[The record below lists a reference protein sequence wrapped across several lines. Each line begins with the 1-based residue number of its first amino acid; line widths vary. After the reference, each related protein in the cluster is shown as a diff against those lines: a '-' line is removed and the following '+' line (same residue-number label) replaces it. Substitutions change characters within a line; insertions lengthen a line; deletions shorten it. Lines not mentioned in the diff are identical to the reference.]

1 MTTYNILILNGPGLS
16 GSALGEIEETCR
28 HTCQQSGAGLDFRQ
42 SDDETEITRWLEID
56 AQEFSGIIISPVA
69 NKEAAT
75 FDFERLQAAI
85 TSIAHLNIPIIE
97 VHLENIFLT
106 GSNIS
111 APLKVPESD
120 AGFIAGL
127 GIHGYLLAIQSLAT
141 KINI

>member
-28 HTCQQSGAGLDFRQ
+28 QTCQQLDVGLDFRQ
-42 SDDETEITRWLEID
+42 SDDETEITRWLEIN
-56 AQEFSGIIISPVA
+56 AQEFSGIV
-69 NKEAAT
+69 
-75 FDFERLQAAI
+75 
-85 TSIAHLNIPIIE
+85 IIE

>member
-16 GSALGEIEETCR
+16 GSALSEIEETCR

-42 SDDETEITRWLEID
+42 SDDEKEITRWLEID

-85 TSIAHLNIPIIE
+85 TSIAHLSIPIIE

-111 APLKVPESD
+111 APLKLS
-120 AGFIAGL
+120 L
-127 GIHGYLLAIQSLAT
+127 IHI
-141 KINI
+141 